1 MQNSTPPTDTAG
13 TFERDVSWL
22 FQPEDV
28 LAHLF
33 FAAAE
38 IGQIQVEVQERTIGA
53 VLAFPHEHSQSI
65 DVLFAKAVDEDV
77 EPGPVRICYH
87 HAGSRFEFLTEL
99 TKQCDARRWRLALPN
114 AVSRWTGRGADR
126 LAVRRDRR
134 FQLHLE
140 DETGAPLPQ
149 QVYDISATGL
159 SFLFRPSLLELAEG
173 DQVLATLHLP
183 EDHQIPVLLQVRHTR
198 SDAGGQ
204 PVMVAGCSLI
214 GLSPWGRGLLN
225 QTMAG
230 FEQT

>member
-87 HAGSRFEFLTEL
+87 HAGSRFEFFDRVLTGVML
-99 TKQCDARRWRLALPN
+99 LGRPTRGARRRRRAGTSCPLFCYVLIAL
-114 AVSRWTGRGADR
+114 D
-126 LAVRRDRR
+126 
-134 FQLHLE
+134 
-140 DETGAPLPQ
+140 
-149 QVYDISATGL
+149 
-159 SFLFRPSLLELAEG
+159 
-173 DQVLATLHLP
+173 
-183 EDHQIPVLLQVRHTR
+183 
-198 SDAGGQ
+198 GG
-204 PVMVAGCSLI
+204 
-214 GLSPWGRGLLN
+214 
-225 QTMAG
+225 
-230 FEQT
+230 